1 MSRRSSPP
9 APDAVLLPAGVPIPQ
24 AGSADTPFGLQSV
37 CHTLRDANATLER
50 FAWLGDHLAVAE
62 WTRLTEEAETVYEQ
76 PGHHTLS
83 CYLDGG
89 YRTER
94 QKLPGRFGAPSRLC
108 ALPGDHESR
117 WWVRGHMHFIHLYF
131 LPEHF
136 TQRAVQELDREPREM
151 TLADRT
157 YFEDARIA
165 SLCQSLVFEQ
175 WDDPDGRLRTN
186 ETAHEVLSLLLRSQG
201 VRRAGAALKGGLS
214 VAIRR
219 RLRDYI
225 DSHLTQSITLGELA
239 GVAGLSEFH
248 FARMFRT
255 SFGLPPHAW
264 VAQQRLER
272 ARTLLRTTAL
282 PLVQVAAACGYAN
295 ASHFSHRF
303 REAFGVA
310 PVVFRQAVRA
320 A

>member
-1 MSRRSSPP
+1 MTTHPST
-9 APDAVLLPAGVPIPQ
+9 AVIDP
-24 AGSADTPFGLQSV
+24 ADTPFGLQSV
-37 CHTLRDANATLER
+37 CHTLRGANAKLER
-50 FAWLGDHLAVAE
+50 FAWLGDQLAVAE
-62 WTRLTEEAETVYEQ
+62 WTRVTEEAETVYDQ

-94 QKLPGRFGAPSRLC
+94 QKLPGRFGAPARLC

-117 WWVRGHMHFIHLYF
+117 WWVRGQMHFMHLYF

-136 TQRAVQELDREPREM
+136 TQRAVRELDREPREV

-165 SLCQSLVFEQ
+165 SVCQTLMDES
-175 WDDPDGRLRTN
+175 WDDADGLLRAN

-201 VRRAGAALKGGLS
+201 VSRPGGGLKGGLS
-214 VAIRR
+214 VATRR

-225 DSHLTQSITLGELA
+225 DEHLSQPLTLGELA
-239 GVAGLSEFH
+239 NVACLSEYH
-248 FARMFRT
+248 LARMFRT
-255 SFGLPPHAW
+255 SFGLPPAAW
-264 VAQQRLER
+264 IALQRIER
-272 ARTLLRTTAL
+272 ARALLRTTAL
-282 PLVQVAAACGYAN
+282 PLAQVAAQCGYAN

-303 REAFGVA
+303 REAVGVA
-310 PVVFRQAVRA
+310 PMVYRQVVRA